1 MAYNRVNTGSISGKG
16 RYVFSP
22 GKLSGGLSR
31 FDNGNNSSLTQLS
44 NMLFENGAL
53 VQRGAFCEVC
63 APMSGKF
70 HSILDREF
78 EGNVFMH
85 IGTSVMRFDGKE
97 LIAVKEQISDCES
110 VFLAMN
116 GNVYLY
122 TAEYEIYEIK
132 KDMSCEKV
140 EPYIPEVV
148 YSRDIRLED
157 YDVLEPVNLL
167 TKKVKCSYKPLTN
180 HATYTLPYEVDPNVK
195 VDIYFD
201 GVLTTDAYMMYAGP
215 KALSMR
221 GSESATSAE
230 TVSLV
235 YSISDNEEAVKDNLA
250 KVYGS
255 TVSFCYGGTVN
266 DGTRAFLTG
275 NDSYPGSYFRSELKQ
290 PLYFPDTNEE
300 IVGDGCEKITA
311 AQKRY
316 EKLFFFTEKHIYSMQ
331 YEFSMED
338 GASFPV
344 TEVYSPVGCDM
355 KNVVRSIDNTP
366 VFADRNS
373 GIYLLQSTDIF
384 DELNVK
390 HISANLKGEWS
401 IGKDSEKSFAAC
413 DFDRKYYIYD
423 GSSLFVWDYGA
434 TPYYSGSDY
443 DKAESRLSWY
453 RLDGLSDCVYIFGFE
468 GKLYFVTDDGSFH
481 LVEYFPDAV
490 CDTHFSDGK
499 EESADISSSFMT
511 KGYDLDGKI
520 TQKRLV
526 YLSFDCAVYEKSGEF
541 SVEFYGDGKRF
552 YSYSPAIPENDRR
565 LKIKLPPYYADKFA
579 VKFVFKNAKLGIS
592 GLSFCYV
599 PIQREKYNL

>member
-1 MAYNRVNTGSISGKG
+1 MAYNRVNTGNISGKSG
-16 RYVFSP
+16 YVYSP

-31 FDNGNNSSLTQLS
+31 FDNGNDASLTQLS
-44 NMLFENGAL
+44 NMLFENGVL
-53 VQRGAFCEVC
+53 VQRGGFGEVC
-63 APMSGKF
+63 APVSGNF
-70 HSILDREF
+70 NSILDREF
-78 EGNVFMH
+78 EGNVLMH
-85 IGTSVMRFDGKE
+85 IGGAVMRFDGKE
-97 LIAVKEQISDCES
+97 LIAVNEEISDCKS
-110 VFLAMN
+110 VFLAMS

-122 TAEYEIYEIK
+122 TTEYEIYEIK
-132 KDMSCEKV
+132 KDLSCEKV

-148 YSRDIRLED
+148 CSRDTNLYD
-157 YDVLEPVNLL
+157 YDILQPVNLL
-167 TKKVKCSYKPLTN
+167 TRKVKC
-180 HATYTLPYEVDPNVK
+180 TYYTKMSNCIFTLPYDLDINENIDVYVD
-195 VDIYFD
+195 
-201 GVLTTDAYMMYAGP
+201 GT
-215 KALSMR
+215 LSEKMIVR
-221 GSESATSAE
+221 YDDTRKIMLGNPSSISYES
-230 TVSLV
+230 VSFV
-235 YSISDNEEAVKDNLA
+235 YSVGGEDKTIFDNLE
-250 KVYGS
+250 KIFGCS
-255 TVSFCYGGTVN
+255 ISFCYGGTVN

-290 PLYFPDTNEE
+290 PLYFPDINEE

-355 KNVVRSIDNTP
+355 KNTVRSIDNTP

-434 TPYYSGSDY
+434 TPYYSGGDY

-453 RLDGLSDCVYIFGFE
+453 RFDGLSGCVYIFAFE
-468 GKLYFVTDDGSFH
+468 GKLYFVTYEDGSAR
-481 LVEYFPDAV
+481 LLEYLPDAV

-499 EESADISSSFMT
+499 EESVDISSAFMT
-511 KGYDLDGKI
+511 KSYDLNGKM
-520 TQKRLV
+520 TKKRLV
-526 YLSFDCAVYEKSGEF
+526 YLSFDCTVYEKSGEF
-541 SVEFYGDGKRF
+541 SVEFYGDGKKF
-552 YSYSPAIPENDRR
+552 YSYSPAIAENDRR
-565 LKIKLPPYYADKFA
+565 MKIKLPPYYADKFA
-579 VKFVFKNAKLGIS
+579 VKFIFKNAKLGIS